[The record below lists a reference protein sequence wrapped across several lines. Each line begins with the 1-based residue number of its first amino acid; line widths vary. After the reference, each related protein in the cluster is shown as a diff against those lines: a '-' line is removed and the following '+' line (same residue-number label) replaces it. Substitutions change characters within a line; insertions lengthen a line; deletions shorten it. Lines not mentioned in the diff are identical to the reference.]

1 MNEPITILIVD
12 DHSIVREGARA
23 FLDAQP
29 DFTVVGDVGS
39 GGEAVLIAADLAP
52 DVVLMDLVMP
62 GMDGVEA
69 TRRLKQRSP
78 RSQVIVLTSYH
89 DDEHLFPVIR
99 AGALSYLLKDVHLAE
114 LADAVR
120 KAARGEA
127 VMHPRVAARIAQEF
141 EEIPYAGGAQ
151 YSMLSDREREVL
163 QLIAEG
169 FPNWE
174 IARRLVISEK
184 TVKSH
189 VSNILSKLQLMD
201 RTQAAVFAWREGLV
215 PHVPG
220 HRGDASVK
228 DK

>member
-12 DHSIVREGARA
+12 DHAVVREGARV

-39 GGEAVLIAADLAP
+39 GGEAVLMAADLAP
-52 DVVLMDLVMP
+52 DVVLMDLIMP

-69 TRRLKQRSP
+69 TQRLKQRSP

-89 DDEHLFPVIR
+89 DDEHIFPAIQ
-99 AGALSYLLKDVHLAE
+99 AGALSYVLKDVPLRE
-114 LADAVR
+114 LADVVR

-127 VMHPRVAARIAQEF
+127 VMHPHVAARIAQALED
-141 EEIPYAGGAQ
+141 IPYVDETQ
-151 YSMLSDREREVL
+151 YTLLSDREREVL
-163 QLIAEG
+163 RLIAEG
-169 FPNWE
+169 LPNGE

-189 VSNILSKLQLMD
+189 VGNILSKLQLVD
-201 RTQAAVFAWREGLV
+201 RTQAAVFAWREGLMWHG
-215 PHVPG
+215 PIQ
-220 HRGDASVK
+220 RGDDASRE
-228 DK
+228 